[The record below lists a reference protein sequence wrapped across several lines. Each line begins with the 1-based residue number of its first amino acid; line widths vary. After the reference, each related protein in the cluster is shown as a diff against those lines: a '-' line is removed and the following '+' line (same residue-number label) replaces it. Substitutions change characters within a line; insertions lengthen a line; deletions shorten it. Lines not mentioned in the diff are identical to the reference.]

1 MTSPLFERL
10 EDATVGTATA
20 LSQVLDA
27 LAYDAQGLVPVIA
40 QRHDTAE
47 VVMFAWMNRAA
58 LEETLATGNVCYYS
72 RSRQRLWRKGEES
85 GNVQRLV
92 KLRIDCD
99 GDVLLLTVDQTGAAC
114 HTGRRSCF
122 YLEVDRDRVV
132 VTAAPEQDPAQM
144 YRARD

>member
-1 MTSPLFERL
+1 MTTALFERL
-10 EDATVGTATA
+10 EEAAVGTVVA
-20 LSQVLDA
+20 LPLVLDA
-27 LAYDAQGLVPVIA
+27 LEYDAQGLIPVIA

-58 LEETLATGNVCYYS
+58 LEETLATGRVCYYS
-72 RSRQRLWRKGEES
+72 RSKQRLWRKGEES

-92 KLRIDCD
+92 TLRIDCD
-99 GDVLLLTVDQTGAAC
+99 GDVLLLRVDQTGAAC

-132 VTAAPEQDPAQM
+132 VTAAPEQNPAEM
-144 YRARD
+144 YRAQD